1 MKVVSESILPL
12 AERLSQNRNK
22 AAFVV
27 KTVLL
32 DVSLNRWHPDMIF
45 GQLQLGSKA
54 FELDSCI
61 FGDG

>member
-12 AERLSQNRNK
+12 AERLSRNRNK
-22 AAFVV
+22 TAFVV